1 MIIDLCRNPTST
13 YFFDN
18 FAWQDHFLYD
28 THVLI
33 VRLSYDICYIQM
45 QVVHFATICRN
56 IFPITDVILWK

>member
-33 VRLSYDICYIQM
+33 VRLIG
-45 QVVHFATICRN
+45 
-56 IFPITDVILWK
+56 IFFHIIL